1 MPDNARVSLDR
12 VEGLLARH
20 ALGNVPELDP
30 PVLTTTDEDSG
41 IGTEYK
47 ADDTSLM
54 GL

>member
-30 PVLTTTDEDSG
+30 PVLTTTDEQSG
-41 IGTEYK
+41 IATK
-47 ADDTSLM
+47 CDARDTALM